1 MQFTPDVT
9 KKVGVGVT
17 PSPSPFFT
25 PRPERRRRDSRVQ
38 DPNINRQDRQDR
50 EVNVQVLVRCRPLSD
65 EEQRLN
71 IPKVISCNEQKR
83 EVNILQSIANKQVD
97 RSFAF
102 DKVFGPKAQQR
113 SIYDHAISPIV
124 NEVLE
129 GFNCTVFAYGQ
140 TGTGKTYTMVGGIK
154 TKGGELSAEAGVI
167 PRAVKQIFDTLE
179 AQKADYSMKV
189 TFLELY
195 NEEITDLLA
204 PEDTSPRSSDDR
216 QKKPISLMEDGKGG
230 VIVRGLEEEVVY
242 SANEIYSLLE
252 RGSAKRRT
260 VDTLLNKHSSR
271 SHSIFSITIHVKES
285 TMEEEELIKCGK
297 LNLVDL
303 AGSENI
309 SRSGAREA
317 RAREAGEINK
327 SLLTLGRCINALVEH
342 SGHIPYRDSK
352 LTRLLR
358 DSLGGKTKTCI
369 IATISPT
376 VQCLDETLST
386 LDYAYRAK
394 NIKNKPEVNQKV
406 SKAVLL
412 KDLYLE
418 IEKIKQDVKAAR
430 EKNGVYVPHER
441 FIQEEA
447 EKKAMIEKMEQ
458 LEVDLDLKGK
468 QADKF
473 LELYTTEQ
481 EEKLDVESELKQ
493 CRINLENTNKAF
505 QELQVNHKMVV
516 STLKEK
522 EFIISNLLLSE
533 NSIIERA
540 KELQANLQNA
550 SEDITDLFAEIDR
563 KNHMESKNHGL
574 VQSFGSQLDRSLK
587 SLHKTILA
595 SVSQQHQQL
604 SSMEDHMCSFLASK
618 CDASNVLESRIEK
631 IRDSYSSG
639 ILAMKE
645 LTQTLQKKA
654 SSELK
659 QIESKVSDQ
668 TMAVENFL
676 TTAVSESEEVIHDI
690 RNCLDEQKQHLA
702 LSARQH
708 EEGLRRSLVSAQVIS
723 RATIDFFDDLNQRT
737 SKLVTILDE
746 TQAEKSHQLT
756 AFEKAFQ
763 EDSAKEEKL
772 ALEKIAGIIG
782 TLTSK
787 KTAIVSLALKNFDE
801 ESIGVSKRLQNEMFE
816 VQDVSRNAKNN
827 WNEYSETLRKNFTE
841 DTFAAAESNATVE
854 NILEEC
860 SKRVGYSE
868 QQWNNAQLCI
878 TSLNKDSLTDIE
890 STVEEKINSNQTAFG
905 EFDSLSST
913 MSAEFIA
920 AATDVAVAVKNSL
933 LMDHEVKKEIDSVVK
948 LSKDQLASMK
958 DYHGENVS
966 SIRNKADQCLT
977 KDYLVDSSTCE
988 ETPKKRTLIVPTL
1001 DSIEELRTSSLGNLV
1016 EKCRSLN
1023 ISSKG
1028 TTAKSEAK
1036 TAALQQQ
1043 FQLSP
1048 NRTPFAAVN

>member
-1 MQFTPDVT
+1 MMQFTPDVI

-38 DPNINRQDRQDR
+38 DPNINRQDR

-97 RSFAF
+97 RAFAF

-140 TGTGKTYTMVGGIK
+140 TGTGKTYTMEGGIK

-447 EKKAMIEKMEQ
+447 EKKAMIEKIEQ
-458 LEVDLDLKGK
+458 LEIDLDLKGK

-533 NSIIERA
+533 NLIIERA
-540 KELQANLQNA
+540 KELQANLQTA

-574 VQSFGSQLDRSLK
+574 VLGFGSQLDHSLK

-604 SSMEDHMCSFLASK
+604 SSMEEHICSFLASK
-618 CDASNVLESRIEK
+618 CDASNVLESRLEK
-631 IRDSYSSG
+631 IKDSYSSG

-645 LTQTLQKKA
+645 LAQTLQKKA
-654 SSELK
+654 SSDLK

-690 RNCLDEQKQHLA
+690 CNCLDEQKQHLA
-702 LSARQH
+702 LSTRQH
-708 EEGLRRSLVSAQVIS
+708 EEGLQRSLVSAQVIS

-746 TQAEKSHQLT
+746 TQAEKSHQLA
-756 AFEKAFQ
+756 AFEKAYQ
-763 EDSAKEEKL
+763 EESAKEEKL
-772 ALEKIAGIIG
+772 ALEKIAEIIG

-787 KTAIVSLALKNFDE
+787 KTSMVSVALKNFDE
-801 ESIGVSKRLQNEMFE
+801 ENIEVSKRLQNEVFE
-816 VQDVSRNAKNN
+816 VQHVSEDAKNN

-841 DTFAAAESNATVE
+841 DTFAAAESKANME

-860 SKRVGYSE
+860 SKRVGYAE

-878 TSLNKDSLTDIE
+878 TSLNKDSLTDVE
-890 STVEEKINSNQTAFG
+890 STVEEKINSNQTAFE
-905 EFDSLSST
+905 EFDSMSST

-948 LSKDQLASMK
+948 LSTDQLDSTK
-958 DYHGENVS
+958 DSHRENVS
-966 SIRNKADQCLT
+966 TIRNKADQCLT
-977 KDYLVDSSTCE
+977 KDYLVDSST
-988 ETPKKRTLIVPTL
+988 PKKRTLTVPTL
-1001 DSIEELRTSSLGNLV
+1001 ASIEELRTPTLENLA

-1023 ISSKG
+1023 RSSKG

-1036 TAALQQQ
+1036 SAALHQQ

>member
-9 KKVGVGVT
+9 KKVGVGVI

-38 DPNINRQDRQDR
+38 DPNTNRQDRQDR

-71 IPKVISCNEQKR
+71 ILKVISCNEQKR

-97 RSFAF
+97 RAFAF

-140 TGTGKTYTMVGGIK
+140 TGTGKTYTMEGGIK

-179 AQKADYSMKV
+179 AQNADYSMKV

-271 SHSIFSITIHVKES
+271 SHSIFSITIYVKES

-447 EKKAMIEKMEQ
+447 EKKAMIEKIEQ
-458 LEVDLDLKGK
+458 LEIDLDLKGK

-493 CRINLENTNKAF
+493 CRINLENTNTAF

-533 NSIIERA
+533 NSILERA

-574 VQSFGSQLDRSLK
+574 VQSFGSQLDHSLK

-604 SSMEDHMCSFLASK
+604 SSMEEHMCSFLASK

-631 IRDSYSSG
+631 IKDSYSSG

-645 LTQTLQKKA
+645 LAQTLQKKA
-654 SSELK
+654 SSDLK

-690 RNCLDEQKQHLA
+690 YNCLDEQKQHLA

-708 EEGLRRSLVSAQVIS
+708 EEGLQRSLVSAQVIS
-723 RATIDFFDDLNQRT
+723 RATIDFFDDLNQRA

-746 TQAEKSHQLT
+746 TQAAKSHQL
-756 AFEKAFQ
+756 AVFEKAYQ
-763 EDSAKEEKL
+763 EESAKEEKL
-772 ALEKIAGIIG
+772 ALEKIAEIIG

-787 KTAIVSLALKNFDE
+787 KTAMVSLALKNFDE
-801 ESIGVSKRLQNEMFE
+801 ESSEVSKRLQNEMFE
-816 VQDVSRNAKNN
+816 VQGASGNAKNN
-827 WNEYSETLRKNFTE
+827 WSEYSETLRKNFTE
-841 DTFAAAESNATVE
+841 DTFAAAESKATME

-878 TSLNKDSLTDIE
+878 TSLSKDSLTDIE
-890 STVEEKINSNQTAFG
+890 STVEEKINSNQTAFE

-920 AATDVAVAVKNSL
+920 AETDVAVAVKNSL

-948 LSKDQLASMK
+948 LSTDQLDTMK
-958 DYHGENVS
+958 DYHRENVS
-966 SIRNKADQCLT
+966 TIRNKADQCLT

-988 ETPKKRTLIVPTL
+988 ETPKKRTLTVPTIA
-1001 DSIEELRTSSLGNLV
+1001 SIEELRTPTLENLV

-1028 TTAKSEAK
+1028 TTAKAEAK
-1036 TAALQQQ
+1036 SAALQQQ

>member
-1 MQFTPDVT
+1 MMQFTPDAT

-17 PSPSPFFT
+17 PSPSPFLT

-38 DPNINRQDRQDR
+38 DPNINRQDR

-97 RSFAF
+97 RAFAF

-140 TGTGKTYTMVGGIK
+140 TGTGKTYTMEGGIK

-447 EKKAMIEKMEQ
+447 EKKAMIEKIEQ
-458 LEVDLDLKGK
+458 LEIDLDLKGK

-473 LELYTTEQ
+473 LELYITEQ

-522 EFIISNLLLSE
+522 DFIISNLLLSE

-550 SEDITDLFAEIDR
+550 SEDITDLFTEIDR

-574 VQSFGSQLDRSLK
+574 VQSFGSQLDHSLK

-604 SSMEDHMCSFLASK
+604 SSMEEHMCSFLASK

-631 IRDSYSSG
+631 IKDSYTSG

-645 LTQTLQKKA
+645 LAQTLQKKA
-654 SSELK
+654 SSDLK
-659 QIESKVSDQ
+659 QIESKVLDQ

-676 TTAVSESEEVIHDI
+676 TAAVSESEEVIHDI
-690 RNCLDEQKQHLA
+690 HNCLDEQKQHLV

-708 EEGLRRSLVSAQVIS
+708 EEGLQRSLVSAQVIS

-746 TQAEKSHQLT
+746 TQAEKSHQLA

-763 EDSAKEEKL
+763 EESAKEEKL

-801 ESIGVSKRLQNEMFE
+801 ESIEVSKRLQNEMFE
-816 VQDVSRNAKNN
+816 VQDVSGNAKNN
-827 WNEYSETLRKNFTE
+827 WDQYSETLRKNFTE
-841 DTFAAAESNATVE
+841 DTFAAAESKAAME
-854 NILEEC
+854 NILEEW
-860 SKRVGYSE
+860 
-868 QQWNNAQLCI
+868 Q
-878 TSLNKDSLTDIE
+878 
-890 STVEEKINSNQTAFG
+890 
-905 EFDSLSST
+905 
-913 MSAEFIA
+913 
-920 AATDVAVAVKNSL
+920 
-933 LMDHEVKKEIDSVVK
+933 
-948 LSKDQLASMK
+948 
-958 DYHGENVS
+958 
-966 SIRNKADQCLT
+966 
-977 KDYLVDSSTCE
+977 
-988 ETPKKRTLIVPTL
+988 VP
-1001 DSIEELRTSSLGNLV
+1001 
-1016 EKCRSLN
+1016 
-1023 ISSKG
+1023 
-1028 TTAKSEAK
+1028 
-1036 TAALQQQ
+1036 
-1043 FQLSP
+1043 
-1048 NRTPFAAVN
+1048 